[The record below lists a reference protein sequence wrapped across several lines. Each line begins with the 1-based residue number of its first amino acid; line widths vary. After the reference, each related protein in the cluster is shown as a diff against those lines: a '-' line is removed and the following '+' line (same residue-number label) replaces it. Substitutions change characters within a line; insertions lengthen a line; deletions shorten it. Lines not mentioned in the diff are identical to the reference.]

1 MKMYHGVCSP
11 SPSDW
16 LFLFDRCGGAPERQ
30 LVFPPRQEET
40 DTLHQGPA
48 QRARERVRSQQVH
61 HKGQEEKDF
70 GRDQP
75 VRATD
80 YHLVPEQEGEGEK
93 IRGQSEEQYSIACRS
108 LLFGQFVTV
117 EIINSEWKKVKKLE
131 VGPLTDCNYRT
142 FLTALIIY
150 LSSVCLPLS
159 VLSVPSSL

>member
-30 LVFPPRQEET
+30 LVFPPRQEEA

-131 VGPLTDCNYRT
+131 VGPLTDCGC
-142 FLTALIIY
+142 A
-150 LSSVCLPLS
+150 
-159 VLSVPSSL
+159 